1 MNNIKRIFAIV
12 IAMIFVLSAVTFAS
26 AETLPPICS
35 GKILANENGTN
46 GDVYIDADFVLN
58 IGATLQD
65 GIKGQSIGAVCYRTE
80 NEGTPKEKKF
90 TVFAHQLTASAADC
104 ELSFAKFAFPAD
116 YPSGKYTVVI
126 SGDGITKQNSKS
138 IDVYFYGAEAI
149 QKALSAVVTADGTDI
164 ANAFTATPYN
174 DGVTN
179 ADILKLE
186 YNAFESLENKG
197 KLYTMLDNGDTY
209 FSSVHSMVLPDNAQ
223 DIMNIA
229 SEFIGLYNGARAIE
243 RYYDADSGSD
253 VADWLKT
260 YQSDSN
266 PLYDFNGNASSDD
279 EYLKQSAVLNTA
291 LESMKAADKTDN
303 GNRADT
309 MYKAFADNKA
319 EFEFD
324 GTEWS
329 VNMNSMLKKITDR
342 YREEI
347 VLAFTVHMPSGEFK
361 KLIEDTHVSKLFG
374 SDVTTEYSS
383 LNDTD
388 KATVCSKVSGTKY
401 ESLALLSK
409 AILDEIDDLPAS
421 GGSNDRTPSGGNT
434 GGGSFGRGSSIS
446 ISGAPVVKDNTNRF
460 SDLQGSEWAREA
472 IEYLYDKGIVNGKA
486 EGVFDPNANVTRS
499 EFVKMI
505 AVALGFDMQNKSCEF
520 DDLNESMWQYPYIAA
535 ASGLGIVNGYSD
547 GSFGINEPI
556 SRQDMA
562 VIAERALRKYGKSFS
577 DGKSDFTDDGDISQY
592 ARDAIANLV
601 GAGIITG
608 MPDGTYA
615 PKSNVTRAQAAV
627 IIYRALKM

>member
-12 IAMIFVLSAVTFAS
+12 IAMIFVLSATTFAS
-26 AETLPPICS
+26 AETLPPICT

-80 NEGTPKEKKF
+80 NEGTPEEKKF

-116 YPSGKYTVVI
+116 YPNGKYTVVI

-149 QKALSAVVTADGTDI
+149 KKSLSAVANADGTDI
-164 ANAFTATPYN
+164 ATAFTAMPYD

-186 YNAFESLENKG
+186 YNAFESLEHKS

-209 FSSVHSMVLPDNAQ
+209 FSSVDSMVLPDDAQ

-229 SEFIGLYNGARAIE
+229 SEFIGLYNGALAIA
-243 RYYDADSGSD
+243 RYYDADSESD
-253 VADWLKT
+253 IAGWLET

-266 PLYDFNGNASSDD
+266 ALYDFNGNASSND

-291 LESMKAADKTDN
+291 LESMKAADETDN

-347 VLAFTVHMPSGEFK
+347 ILAFTVHMPSGEFK
-361 KLIEDTHVSKLFG
+361 KLIEDTYVSKLFG
-374 SDVTTEYSS
+374 SDVTTKYSS
-383 LNDTD
+383 LGSTD

-401 ESLALLSK
+401 ESLALLCK
-409 AILDEIDDLPAS
+409 AILDEIDELPTP
-421 GGSNDRTPSGGNT
+421 GGSNGGTPSGGGN
-434 GGGSFGRGSSIS
+434 GGGSFGGGSSIS
-446 ISGAPVVKDNTNRF
+446 VSGDPVVKDKNNGF

-472 IEYLYDKGIVNGKA
+472 IEYLYSNGIVNGKA

-505 AVALGFDMQNKSCEF
+505 VVALGFGTQNQECEF
-520 DDLNESMWQYPYIAA
+520 TDVNSSMWQYPYIAA
-535 ASGLGIVNGYSD
+535 ASNFGIVTGYAD
-547 GSFGINEPI
+547 GSFGINDPI

-562 VIAERALRKYGKSFS
+562 VIAQRALKSYGKSFA
-577 DGKSDFTDDGDISQY
+577 DGTLDFADNGEISQY
-592 ARDAIANLV
+592 ATDAIANLV
-601 GAGIITG
+601 SSGIITG

-615 PKSNVTRAQAAV
+615 PKSKVTRAQAAM